1 MNKNNNHN
9 GLIFNAKNGSASSN
23 EVYEAALKPGDGFA
37 KRLLTILKL
46 VVGLGALIA
55 FAWAEPFS
63 GMLFSKLLAAGTPEW
78 MISFVL
84 LPVVMV
90 LRAVLL
96 VESVGYAYHR
106 FFQHVGFLTR
116 RAYVF
121 RRNQK
126 FHWIHHMIIYPIG
139 RFYKRPIAYVSSE
152 KGLGLSWVLPGVIV
166 AALFVLAH
174 GISLAT
180 LAFIAG
186 VGLYAKFVVDLTHSR
201 FHEADHPWVSKRYFH
216 WLEEI
221 HLLHHWDQ
229 RMNFTIVHP
238 LMDQL
243 FGTYMAPATHQRE
256 LEVCMKDEDLTVS
269 DVINW
274 RYLLIEASPAEYAA
288 FVSSAKNH
296 PRGVKKLQGLLKILN
311 DRLTAHPGDAHAK
324 VLKVKAEDLLK
335 TIGKF
340 HPPTP

>member
-1 MNKNNNHN
+1 MNNNNNHD

-23 EVYEAALKPGDGFA
+23 QVYEAALRPGDGLG
-37 KRLLTILKL
+37 KRLLTFFRL
-46 VVGLGALIA
+46 VVGLSVLIA

-63 GMLFSKLLAAGTPEW
+63 GMLFAKLLALGTPEW

-84 LPVVMV
+84 LPLVMV
-90 LRAVLL
+90 LRAVVL
-96 VESVGYAYHR
+96 VESFGYAYHR
-106 FFQHVGFLTR
+106 FFQHVGLLTR
-116 RAYVF
+116 KAQIF

-139 RFYKRPIAYVSSE
+139 RFYKRPMAYASSE

-166 AALFVLAH
+166 AALFVLTH

-180 LAFIAG
+180 VAFVAG
-186 VGLYAKFVVDLTHSR
+186 VGLYAKFVVDLTHCR
-201 FHEADHPWVSKRYFH
+201 FHEVEHPWVGKRYFR

-238 LMDQL
+238 LMDKL
-243 FGTYMAPATHQRE
+243 FGTFLDPIGHERE
-256 LEVCMKDEDLTVS
+256 LEVCLKDEDLTVS
-269 DVINW
+269 DLINW

-311 DRLTAHPGDAHAK
+311 DRLTTHPGDAHAAE
-324 VLKVKAEDLLK
+324 LKVKAEDLLK

-340 HPPTP
+340 HPTAP